1 MEYKFWE
8 TQEDKE
14 ERIKRIWI
22 DLKRKNALG
31 GLDQRTSQE
40 QIELNQQIT
49 ELVRKIRWRVD
60 QELTRRSI
68 EPIFKENYYTY
79 DKDEFLIDADFEF
92 VKIKNLLSKSP
103 KLLKEDPILSID
115 YLKIINLIK
124 QKKLL
129 ENTTDQF
136 DPTAA
141 VEAHHYDIDKTNRV
155 LAARE
160 DAGRQQFAKN
170 FEEADSAV
178 AKGIE
183 DHDQGLETQ
192 IKNDKKAQ
200 AREQLKIIK

>member
-1 MEYKFWE
+1 
-8 TQEDKE
+8 
-14 ERIKRIWI
+14 
-22 DLKRKNALG
+22 
-31 GLDQRTSQE
+31 
-40 QIELNQQIT
+40 
-49 ELVRKIRWRVD
+49 
-60 QELTRRSI
+60 LTRRSI
-68 EPIFKENYYTY
+68 EPIFKENYHTY

-141 VEAHHYDIDKTNRV
+141 VEAHHFDIQKMERAYEMRDEQI
-155 LAARE
+155 RE
-160 DAGRQQFAKN
+160 RFAKH
-170 FEEADSAV
+170 FEEQGPEV
-178 AKGIE
+178 AKGI
-183 DHDQGLETQ
+183 DDYDANLESQ

-200 AREQLKIIK
+200 AREQLKIIKQFDSLAD